1 MTGVLTTIIHKNA
14 RLIRYGMIGGV
25 SSSIDFI
32 IYTIL
37 VTAHLNVLVAN
48 VIGVNIGILTSFV
61 LNRQYNFKVKD
72 RVKQRFISF
81 YTIGLIGLGI
91 SSAFLYLFVDLW
103 DMNKVYSKVIT
114 IILVAII
121 QFILNSRVTFKKR

>member
-1 MTGVLTTIIHKNA
+1 
-14 RLIRYGMIGGV
+14 MIGGV